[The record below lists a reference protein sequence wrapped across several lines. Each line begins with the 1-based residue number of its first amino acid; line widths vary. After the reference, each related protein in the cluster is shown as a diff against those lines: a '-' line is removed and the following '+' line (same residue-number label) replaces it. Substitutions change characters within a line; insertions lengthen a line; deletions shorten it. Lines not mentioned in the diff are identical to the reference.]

1 MNLIK
6 KIAKK
11 ITKTVKTVV
20 NKIKS
25 IVRKKETTS
34 AIMEVVGTV
43 AGMGASIMTA
53 IVLKPYVKAAGMKSY
68 QEAAAYV
75 GIFFMSSALSRVVKR
90 EARVYYNEILDIFN
104 MGEYAIQEVRVVA

>member
-1 MNLIK
+1 MKLI
-6 KIAKK
+6 KK

-43 AGMGASIMTA
+43 AGAGASFVLSA
-53 IVLKPYVKAAGMKSY
+53 ILKPYFHVAGIKPY
-68 QEAAAYV
+68 QQALASI
-75 GIFFMSSALSRVVKR
+75 GIFFMGTALSRVIKR
-90 EARVYYNEILDIFN
+90 EARIYYNEFLAIFG
-104 MGEYAIQEVRVVA
+104 MDEYAIQEVRVVA

>member
-1 MNLIK
+1 MKLI
-6 KIAKK
+6 KK

-43 AGMGASIMTA
+43 AGMGASFLLTA
-53 IVLKPYVKAAGMKSY
+53 ILKPYLNTLGMKRY
-68 QEAAAYV
+68 QQAIASI
-75 GIFFMSSALSRVVKR
+75 GIFFTGSALSRVVKR
-90 EARVYYNEILDIFN
+90 EARVYYNEILDIFD
-104 MGEYAIQEVRVVA
+104 MGEYAIQEVRVAA

>member
-1 MNLIK
+1 MKLI
-6 KIAKK
+6 KK

-43 AGMGASIMTA
+43 AGAGASFVLSA
-53 IVLKPYVKAAGMKSY
+53 ILKPYFEVAGIKPY
-68 QEAAAYV
+68 QRALASF
-75 GIFFMSSALSRVVKR
+75 GIFFMGTALSRAIRR
-90 EARVYYNEILDIFN
+90 EVRIYYNDLLEIFGMD
-104 MGEYAIQEVRVVA
+104 EYAIQEVRVAA